1 VVVVVGSRLSLFCI
15 YSGAD
20 QGGGA
25 VRKRARA
32 RSCLLLLP
40 GSAARVE
47 VLGWVLYLALD
58 GMACGVDERS
68 VDTDTDTVRGR
79 LEL

>member
-1 VVVVVGSRLSLFCI
+1 
-15 YSGAD
+15 
-20 QGGGA
+20 
-25 VRKRARA
+25 VRKRARV
-32 RSCLLLLP
+32 RSCLLLLLP

-58 GMACGVDERS
+58 GMACGVDERR
-68 VDTDTDTVRGR
+68 VDTDTVRGR